1 VQKCSV
7 LCLKRLRARP
17 DQVRLFS
24 TTKWI
29 VEIRRLPLRMLRPGF
44 AARSLTSTLP
54 NNSPAVITCGL
65 DFSLATRTSKLRSS
79 HPSASYYL
87 PDGLLTTKV
96 AVHDTTSHP
105 SALYGSPLPQLDMSD
120 PATLLPTH
128 NVASRSDPLLRVQS
142 SLFRLP
148 GSSFHIFFH
157 RAGHGSRRLSMGNGE
172 ICRMSRRGERHR
184 RGH

>member
-1 VQKCSV
+1 MLCALSQEIKGAAGSSALV
-7 LCLKRLRARP
+7 LDNKADRRDSNITSQNAPPWICCAIPDFDPSKQFTCRHTLRFRSASQR
-17 DQVRLFS
+17 
-24 TTKWI
+24 
-29 VEIRRLPLRMLRPGF
+29 ELPEL
-44 AARSLTSTLP
+44 
-54 NNSPAVITCGL
+54 I
-65 DFSLATRTSKLRSS
+65 SS
-79 HPSASYYL
+79 HRSASYYL

-120 PATLLPTH
+120 PATLLPIH
-128 NVASRSDPLLRVQS
+128 NVASLSDPLLRVQP

-148 GSSFHIFFH
+148 SPAFHLLFH

-184 RGH
+184 RRH